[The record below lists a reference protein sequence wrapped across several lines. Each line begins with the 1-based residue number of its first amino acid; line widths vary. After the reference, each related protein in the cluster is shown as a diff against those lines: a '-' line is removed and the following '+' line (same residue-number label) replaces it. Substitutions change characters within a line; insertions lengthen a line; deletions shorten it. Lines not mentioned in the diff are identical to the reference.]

1 MSVILCKIYYVIPVS
16 IDMINLQMAN
26 IINIILAMSLDFDNV
41 RCCAMKVLLAD
52 GQDILPGHKKTR
64 VVVQTLH
71 ANADQHTQYQFLQEA
86 APYRSASARCSY
98 LCHSFGRG
106 TVFTAICL
114 SVSKEKNSKSYRWIF
129 CEICGLDTSWT
140 REEFI
145 KFWRDRVQVR
155 GGVRVR
161 SSTSAARMGP
171 RAVSNWVSV

>member
-1 MSVILCKIYYVIPVS
+1 
-16 IDMINLQMAN
+16 MINLQMAN

>member
-1 MSVILCKIYYVIPVS
+1 VSVILCKIYYVIPVS

-129 CEICGLDTSWT
+129 VKFVDLIHRGPEKSLLNFGEIGFRLGVGLGLDPA
-140 REEFI
+140 
-145 KFWRDRVQVR
+145 QVLP
-155 GGVRVR
+155 V
-161 SSTSAARMGP
+161 
-171 RAVSNWVSV
+171 WVPGR